1 MPNPRLGGEIHEGN
15 KTMAL
20 SVRTNVSSLTA
31 QANLSRTSGDLQK
44 SISRLS
50 SGLRVESAAD
60 DAAGLAIS
68 EDFKANIRSLNQA
81 RRNANDGVS
90 LIQTAEGSLKEVSG
104 LLTRMRELSV
114 QSRNGTLNTTQ
125 RGFLN
130 DEFGQLRSEI
140 DRIVNT
146 TEFNGVSLL
155 DGDQSSGLSFQVGIG
170 TSTDDRLTVSIAT
183 SSTSALGV
191 GAAQTISSVAGA
203 DAAITA
209 IDSAIEAVSTRR
221 AGLGAMQNRLATTM
235 SNLETYSTNLSAAN
249 SRIVDVDV
257 AEETAMLTKN
267 QILMQAGTAMLA
279 QANQG
284 PSMALSLL

>member
-1 MPNPRLGGEIHEGN
+1 
-15 KTMAL
+15 MAL

-31 QANLSRTSGDLQK
+31 QSNLSRTSADLAK

-68 EDFKANIRSLNQA
+68 EDFKASIRSLNQA

-90 LIQTAEGSLKEVSG
+90 LVQTADGSLKEVSG

-114 QSRNGTLNTTQ
+114 QSRNGTVNSTQ
-125 RGFLN
+125 RGYLN
-130 DEFGQLRSEI
+130 DEFDTLRSEI

-155 DGDQSSGLSFQVGIG
+155 DGDQAAGLAFQVGIG
-170 TSTDDRLTVSIAT
+170 TSNDDRLTISIAT
-183 SSTSALGV
+183 SSASALGL
-191 GAAQTISSVAGA
+191 GASTISTTGGA
-203 DAAITA
+203 DTA
-209 IDSAIEAVSTRR
+209 IAALDTAIERVSTRR

>member
-1 MPNPRLGGEIHEGN
+1 MSI
-15 KTMAL
+15 
-20 SVRTNVSSLTA
+20 SVRTNVSSLAA
-31 QANLSRTSGDLQK
+31 QGNLARTSGDLSR

-50 SGLRVESAAD
+50 SGLRVQSAAD

-81 RRNANDGVS
+81 KRNANDGVS
-90 LIQTAEGSLKEVSG
+90 MIQTADGALKEVGG

-114 QSRNGTLNTTQ
+114 QARNGTVNSTQ
-125 RGFLN
+125 RGYLN
-130 DEFGQLRSEI
+130 DEFDTLRSEV

-155 DGDQSSGLSFQVGIG
+155 NGDQASGLAFQVGVG
-170 TSTDDRLTVSIAT
+170 TSADDRLTISIADSSSSALGINSST
-183 SSTSALGV
+183 ISSTS
-191 GAAQTISSVAGA
+191 GA
-203 DAAITA
+203 DTAITA
-209 IDSAIEAVSTRR
+209 IDTAIERISTRR

-235 SNLETYSTNLSAAN
+235 SNLDTYATNLSAAN

-257 AEETAMLTKN
+257 AEETANLTKN

-284 PSMALSLL
+284 PSIAMQLL

>member
-1 MPNPRLGGEIHEGN
+1 MSI
-15 KTMAL
+15 

-31 QANLSRTSGDLQK
+31 QGNLSRTSGDLAK

-50 SGLRVESAAD
+50 SGLRIESAAD

-68 EDFKANIRSLNQA
+68 EDFKADIRSLSQA

-90 LIQTAEGSLKEVSG
+90 MIQTADGALKEVSG

-114 QSRNGTLNTTQ
+114 QSRNGTVNTTQ
-125 RGFLN
+125 RGYLN
-130 DEFGQLRSEI
+130 DEFGELRSEL

-155 DGDQSSGLSFQVGIG
+155 DGDQATGLEFQVGTG
-170 TSTDDRLTVSIAT
+170 TSTDDVLTISIAT
-183 SSTSALGV
+183 SSASALGL
-191 GAAQTISSVAGA
+191 GASSISSTSNA
-203 DAAITA
+203 DTA
-209 IDSAIEAVSTRR
+209 IDALDDAIEDISSRR

-235 SNLETYSTNLSAAN
+235 SNLETYSANLSAAN

-257 AEETAMLTKN
+257 AEETANLTKN

-284 PSMALSLL
+284 PSMALQLL

>member
-1 MPNPRLGGEIHEGN
+1 MSI
-15 KTMAL
+15 

-31 QANLSRTSGDLQK
+31 QSNLGKTSADLQK

-68 EDFKANIRSLNQA
+68 EDFKASIRSLDQA

-90 LIQTAEGSLKEVSG
+90 MIQTADGSLKEIGG

-114 QSRNGTLNTTQ
+114 QARNGTVNTQQ
-125 RGFLN
+125 RGYLN

-146 TEFNGVSLL
+146 TEFNGVDLL
-155 DGDQSSGLSFQVGIG
+155 DGSQAGGLDFQVGKD
-170 TSTDDRLTVSIAT
+170 TSTDDRLTMSIAT
-183 SSTSALGV
+183 SSASALGV
-191 GAAQTISSVAGA
+191 SASTISSTSGA
-203 DAAITA
+203 DSAITA
-209 IDSAIEAVSTRR
+209 LDTAIQSISTRR
-221 AGLGAMQNRLATTM
+221 AGLGAMQNRLSTTM
-235 SNLETYSTNLSAAN
+235 SNLDTYSTNLAAAN

-257 AEETAMLTKN
+257 ASETASLTKN

-284 PSMALSLL
+284 PQSALQLLG